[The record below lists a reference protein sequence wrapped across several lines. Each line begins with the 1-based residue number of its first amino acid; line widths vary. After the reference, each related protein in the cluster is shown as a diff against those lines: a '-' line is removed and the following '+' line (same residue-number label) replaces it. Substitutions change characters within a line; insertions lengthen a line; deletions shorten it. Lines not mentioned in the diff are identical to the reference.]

1 MEMMLMGQSVSQ
13 IQKEGSLG
21 QRGCSVTSGLWEALM
36 PSKTAKMPTAGV

>member
-21 QRGCSVTSGLWEALM
+21 QRGCSATSGLWEVLT